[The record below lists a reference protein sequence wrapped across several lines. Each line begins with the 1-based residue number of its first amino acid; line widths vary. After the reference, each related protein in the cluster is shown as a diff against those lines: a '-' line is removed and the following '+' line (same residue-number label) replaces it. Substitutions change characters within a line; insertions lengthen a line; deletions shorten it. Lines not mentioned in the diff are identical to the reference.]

1 MAYSL
6 AMAAKLLPG
15 LQVVAFKLQE
25 AMVHSDVR
33 ARLSDAVNDA
43 HRDAG
48 TYGHYIDHDGDGQTG
63 DVIYSSN
70 GDIRKAP
77 YELGSQGGKAVANIN
92 MDDSTNVVPV
102 TTYQEEADDDDS
114 YTAMSEAFVKS
125 NIYTELPLYE
135 RFISKGERDSASAD
149 DFAGK
154 GKSFPILK
162 PGDVQAAVHA
172 MGRAGSDNH
181 SASTLKSRI
190 IAIAKRKG
198 WTQYLPKAWRGDESA
213 GASRASTG
221 RSADTSGS
229 SSVDGTSSGAQ
240 RESGSRQVSQSS
252 LESTTLKLTESWDY
266 RDEVLS
272 VVESSGAVRMPIKL
286 IAPGKGSSAFYPA
299 EVLKR
304 DGPNVFT
311 KGTQIYINH
320 ATSAEEAARPEGD
333 WHKLAGAL
341 ESNAYYDEAGKRD
354 QGSTRTL
361 YLQAITRR

>member
-198 WTQYLPKAWRGDESA
+198 WTQYLPKAWRGDDTKESA
-213 GASRASTG
+213 IVPR
-221 RSADTSGS
+221 
-229 SSVDGTSSGAQ
+229 GTLDAG
-240 RESGSRQVSQSS
+240 
-252 LESTTLKLTESWDY
+252 TLKLTESWDY

-272 VVESSGAVRMPIKL
+272 VVKSSGAVRMPIKL

-341 ESNAYYDEAGKRD
+341 ESNAYYDEAGKK
-354 QGSTRTL
+354 GTRAL
-361 YLQAITRR
+361 RGRFIYKRLRAVDS